1 MSKRNIIN
9 WQGNYPHYTPRERG
23 IEMTEFIIKYLSI
36 VALAIVYKSPD
47 ILEQLGI
54 GHLDYLNTTKDN
66 QNDD

>member
-1 MSKRNIIN
+1 
-9 WQGNYPHYTPRERG
+9 
-23 IEMTEFIIKYLSI
+23 MTEFIIKYLSI